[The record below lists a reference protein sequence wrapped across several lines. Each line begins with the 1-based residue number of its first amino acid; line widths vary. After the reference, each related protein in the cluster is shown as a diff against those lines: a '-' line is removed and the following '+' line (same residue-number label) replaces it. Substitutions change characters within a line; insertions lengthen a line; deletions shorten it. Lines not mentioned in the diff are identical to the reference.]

1 MKKILL
7 FVCLTTTVLSV
18 KAQEKGLAD
27 TGTFFLHKFQQHIG
41 QETYRIT
48 RSANVLTYNIDFKF
62 VDRGSPVP
70 LKAGLAVTPK
80 LEPVRLWIKGS
91 VARSATINDSISI
104 ANGEAIVKVDD
115 SVHKHKLA
123 PLTFP
128 VAGYA
133 PGTVQQVL
141 LQYWKTHHEPAT
153 INTLPNG
160 TVKIK
165 KEGQDTLIFNNK
177 KLILDRFS
185 IAGLIWGNE
194 LLWADK
200 KGLLICLITN
210 DAEADKLEMMR
221 VPYEELL
228 PLFISKAATYS
239 MALFE
244 KAMPK
249 AKADSKIIAVVG
261 GTLVDV
267 VNATTIPNSVVLI
280 ENGYIKKVGKVGEIK
295 IPSIAKIIDAKGKT
309 VIPGLWDMHAHFEQA
324 EWGPAYLAVGAT
336 TVRDCGNEFDYINA
350 IKKAIDGGK
359 GIGPEILKAGII
371 DGKGQYALG
380 IIQADTKEEAI
391 KEVDRYYDNG
401 FIQIKIYSSVKP
413 AIVKAICD
421 EAHRLGLTVTGHIPT
436 GMTLQQ
442 GVDSGMDMVNHV
454 QYVYPI
460 MKFNKDRSV
469 NFEDSTSKAAIQFIK
484 DRHIVIDPTLG
495 VFEMIL
501 RNVKDDITVME
512 PGFYTLPLPLQA
524 LFKNTG
530 QQPDRAAKVKPIYD
544 SMMKIVKLLYDAG
557 VPIVAGTD
565 QGFPGY
571 SVDRELELYVMAGL
585 TPMQALQTATITP
598 ARVMKMDKIS
608 GSVEAGKHADLAI
621 IDGAPLNNIRDIRKV
636 TLVIKAGKIYNPV
649 QLHQL
654 VGFSK

>member
-1 MKKILL
+1 MKKTLVL
-7 FVCLTTTVLSV
+7 VCLAITVLSV
-18 KAQEKGLAD
+18 KAQEKAPAD

-41 QETYRIT
+41 QETYRTT
-48 RSANVLTYNIDFKF
+48 RSGNVVTYNIDFKF

-70 LKAGLAVTPK
+70 LNAELAVTPK
-80 LEPVRLWIKGS
+80 LEPVRLWIKGR

-104 ANGEAIVKVDD
+104 VNGEAIVKVDD
-115 SVHKHKLA
+115 SVHKHQLA

-141 LQYWKTHHEPAT
+141 LQYWKTHHEPAI

-160 TVKIK
+160 SVKIK
-165 KEGQDTLIFNNK
+165 KEGEDTITFNNK
-177 KLILDRFS
+177 KLVLDRFS

-200 KGLLICLITN
+200 NGQLMCLITN
-210 DAEADKLEMMR
+210 DAEADKLEMVR
-221 VPYEELL
+221 APYEDLL
-228 PLFISKAATYS
+228 ATFISKAATYS

-249 AKADSKIIAVVG
+249 AKTDSKVIAVVG

-267 VNATTIPNSVVLI
+267 VNSTTITNSVVLI
-280 ENGYIKKVGKVGEIK
+280 ENGVIKKVGKAGGVK
-295 IPSIAKIIDAKGKT
+295 IPSNAKIIDAKGKT

-336 TVRDCGNEFDYINA
+336 TVRDCGNEFDYINS

-380 IIQADTKEEAI
+380 IIQADTKEEAV
-391 KEVDRYYDNG
+391 KAVDRYYDNG
-401 FIQIKIYSSVKP
+401 FVQIKIYSSVKP

-421 EAHRLGLTVTGHIPT
+421 EAHRLGLTVTGHIPI

-454 QYVYPI
+454 QYVYSI
-460 MKFNKDRSV
+460 MKRNKDRSI
-469 NFEDSTSKAAIQFIK
+469 NFDDSTSKAAIQFIK
-484 DRHIVIDPTLG
+484 DHHVVIDPTIG
-495 VFEMIL
+495 VFEMSF
-501 RNVKDDITVME
+501 RNVKDDITIME

-524 LFKNTG
+524 LFKDTG
-530 QQPDRAAKVKPIYD
+530 QDSTGAAKFKPLYD
-544 SMMKIVKLLYDAG
+544 SMVKITKLLFDAG
-557 VPIVAGTD
+557 VTIVAGTD

-571 SVDRELELYVMAGL
+571 SVDRELELYVQAGL

-598 ARVMKMDKIS
+598 ARVMKLDKVS
-608 GSVEAGKHADLAI
+608 GSIEAGKHADLAI
-621 IDGAPLNNIRDIRKV
+621 IDGNPLNNIREIRKV
-636 TLVIKAGKIYNPV
+636 ALVIKAGKIYDPG
-649 QLHQL
+649 QLHRL

>member
-1 MKKILL
+1 MKNYILL
-7 FVCLTTTVLSV
+7 SFLSFSFLAAN
-18 KAQEKGLAD
+18 AQETTLPD

-41 QETYRIT
+41 QETYRIN
-48 RSANVLTYNIDFKF
+48 RSANLITYNVDFKF
-62 VDRGSPVP
+62 TDRGSPVP
-70 LKAGLAVTPK
+70 LKAELAITPK
-80 LEPVRLWIKGS
+80 LEPVRLIIKGK

-104 ANGEAIVKVDD
+104 ANGEAIIKVDD
-115 SVHKHKLA
+115 SVSKHKPP

-141 LQYWKTHHEPAT
+141 VQYWKSNHEPAI

-160 TVKIK
+160 SVKIK
-165 KEGQDTLIFNNK
+165 KEGEDTVTFNNK
-177 KLILDRFS
+177 KLVLDRFS

-194 LLWADK
+194 LLWTDK
-200 KGLLICLITN
+200 NGLLMCLITN

-221 VPYEELL
+221 VPYEALL
-228 PLFISKAATYS
+228 PTFIAKAATYS

-249 AKADSKIIAVVG
+249 TKTDSKIIAVVG

-267 VNATTIPNSVVLI
+267 VNSTTIPNSIVLI
-280 ENGYIKKVGKVGEIK
+280 ENGVIKKVGKVGGVK
-295 IPSIAKIIDAKGKT
+295 IPSNAKIIDAKGKT
-309 VIPGLWDMHAHFEQA
+309 VVPGLWDMHAHFEQA

-350 IKKAIDGGK
+350 IKKAIDNGK

-401 FIQIKIYSSVKP
+401 FVQIKIYSSVKP

-421 EAHRLGLTVTGHIPT
+421 EAHRLGLTVTGHIPI

-454 QYVYPI
+454 QYVYSI
-460 MKFNKDRSV
+460 MKRNKDRSI
-469 NFEDSTSKAAIQFIK
+469 NFEDSTSKAAILFIK
-484 DRHIVIDPTLG
+484 DHHVVIDPTIG
-495 VFEMIL
+495 VFEMSF
-501 RNVKDDITVME
+501 RNVKDDITIME

-524 LFKNTG
+524 LFKDTG
-530 QQPDRAAKVKPIYD
+530 QDPTGAAKFKPLYD
-544 SMMKIVKLLYDAG
+544 SMVKIVKLLYDAG

-571 SVDRELELYVMAGL
+571 SVDRELELYVQAGL
-585 TPMQALQTATITP
+585 TPIQALQTATITP
-598 ARVMKMDKIS
+598 ARVMKMDKTS
-608 GSVEAGKHADLAI
+608 GSIEAGKHADLAI
-621 IDGAPLNNIRDIRKV
+621 IDGDPLNNIREIRKV
-636 TLVIKAGKIYNPV
+636 TLVIKAGKIYDPE
-649 QLHQL
+649 QLHRL